1 MGNAGDTI
9 RVGDEFRRIV
19 HNTGTFVG
27 AGETYQMTTALQK
40 EMVVG
45 AKVFKQNGMMY
56 DITFESGCRTH
67 ADCRNNGIDENE
79 SDGPDATS
87 DIEGNDE
94 GAFCHAGGA
103 CICSGASYFGDGCTT
118 DGRDDH
124 AAPKK
129 YVSGNLRNLQ
139 CDKSSLTPSRPMR
152 GTATVSRVA
161 PRKVVLTQTAAAHV
175 DAQGALLAAAA
186 SESYALSGTTV
197 VRVNNKMVGMDII
210 TTDTATG
217 SIGGA
222 SAEITTTTNTG
233 GKFTTSAALGAYGLA
248 VGDQGTITNAANT
261 LVVGD
266 KIRIENQVRNVIFV
280 SPMCVSTAADAANVD
295 CSALTGEH
303 YVEVDEPFTEDAFSS
318 YNNIFDAKTTVERL
332 ESDSTS
338 AAGNGDDL
346 QSCVV
351 TDMRALSSTTE
362 TCVELDGPACGT
374 ATTSGADPHLHRI
387 VTMHG
392 TGNSMMDPREVDI
405 GDRIRLVTH
414 GGPAATTVAAQWETR
429 TIDSVTYVS
438 GQTASFSVYSKFSQ
452 KWTAKAIYNV
462 GTGTTEVSTC
472 SGRGLCDESTGECAC
487 FAGYTDVDCSTQNAL
502 SI

>member
-1 MGNAGDTI
+1 MG
-9 RVGDEFRRIV
+9 
-19 HNTGTFVG
+19 
-27 AGETYQMTTALQK
+27 
-40 EMVVG
+40 
-45 AKVFKQNGMMY
+45 
-56 DITFESGCRTH
+56 
-67 ADCRNNGIDENE
+67 
-79 SDGPDATS
+79 
-87 DIEGNDE
+87 
-94 GAFCHAGGA
+94 
-103 CICSGASYFGDGCTT
+103 TT

-129 YVSGNLRNLQ
+129 YVSGNLQNLQ

-280 SPMCVSTAADAANVD
+280 SSMCVSTAADAANVD

-362 TCVELDGPACGT
+362 T
-374 ATTSGADPHLHRI
+374 
-387 VTMHG
+387 
-392 TGNSMMDPREVDI
+392 
-405 GDRIRLVTH
+405 
-414 GGPAATTVAAQWETR
+414 
-429 TIDSVTYVS
+429 
-438 GQTASFSVYSKFSQ
+438 
-452 KWTAKAIYNV
+452 
-462 GTGTTEVSTC
+462 
-472 SGRGLCDESTGECAC
+472 
-487 FAGYTDVDCSTQNAL
+487 
-502 SI
+502 

>member
-1 MGNAGDTI
+1 MG
-9 RVGDEFRRIV
+9 
-19 HNTGTFVG
+19 
-27 AGETYQMTTALQK
+27 
-40 EMVVG
+40 
-45 AKVFKQNGMMY
+45 
-56 DITFESGCRTH
+56 
-67 ADCRNNGIDENE
+67 
-79 SDGPDATS
+79 
-87 DIEGNDE
+87 
-94 GAFCHAGGA
+94 
-103 CICSGASYFGDGCTT
+103 
-118 DGRDDH
+118 
-124 AAPKK
+124 
-129 YVSGNLRNLQ
+129 
-139 CDKSSLTPSRPMR
+139 
-152 GTATVSRVA
+152 A

-175 DAQGALLAAAA
+175 VAEDTLGAAAV
-186 SESYALSGTTV
+186 SESYAFSAATV
-197 VRVNNKMVGMDII
+197 VRVDGKMIGMDII
-210 TTDTATG
+210 TSDKGAV
-217 SIGGA
+217 SGA
-222 SAEITTTTNTG
+222 SSEISGSTNTG
-233 GKFTTSAALGAYGLA
+233 GKFTTTASLGAFGLA
-248 VGDQGTITNAANT
+248 TGDKAIVTNAANT

-266 KIRIENQVRNVIFV
+266 KIRIENQVRNVVFV
-280 SPMCVSTAADAANVD
+280 SPTCVSTAADAANVD
-295 CSALTGEH
+295 CSALTAVH

-414 GGPAATTVAAQWETR
+414 GGPAATTVAARWETR

-452 KWTAKAIYNV
+452 IWTAKAIYNV

>member
-1 MGNAGDTI
+1 MG
-9 RVGDEFRRIV
+9 
-19 HNTGTFVG
+19 
-27 AGETYQMTTALQK
+27 
-40 EMVVG
+40 
-45 AKVFKQNGMMY
+45 
-56 DITFESGCRTH
+56 
-67 ADCRNNGIDENE
+67 
-79 SDGPDATS
+79 
-87 DIEGNDE
+87 
-94 GAFCHAGGA
+94 
-103 CICSGASYFGDGCTT
+103 
-118 DGRDDH
+118 
-124 AAPKK
+124 
-129 YVSGNLRNLQ
+129 

-161 PRKVVLTQTAAAHV
+161 PRKVVLTQTAQAHV
-175 DAQGALLAAAA
+175 VAENTLSAATTLAD
-186 SESYALSGTTV
+186 GTA
-197 VRVNNKMVGMDII
+197 VRVDDRMIGMDV
-210 TTDTATG
+210 TSSAVG
-217 SIGGA
+217 GPGA
-222 SAEITTTTNTG
+222 SAQISDSTGSSGLLATTAG
-233 GKFTTSAALGAYGLA
+233 LGAFGLR
-248 VGDQGTITNAANT
+248 DDDKLKITNAANT

-266 KIRIENQVRNVIFV
+266 KIRIENQVRNVVFV
-280 SPMCVSTAADAANVD
+280 SPTCVSTAADAVTVD
-295 CSALTGEH
+295 CSALTAVH

-392 TGNSMMDPREVDI
+392 TGNTMMDPREVDI

-452 KWTAKAIYNV
+452 IWTAKAIYNV

>member
-1 MGNAGDTI
+1 MG
-9 RVGDEFRRIV
+9 
-19 HNTGTFVG
+19 
-27 AGETYQMTTALQK
+27 
-40 EMVVG
+40 
-45 AKVFKQNGMMY
+45 
-56 DITFESGCRTH
+56 
-67 ADCRNNGIDENE
+67 
-79 SDGPDATS
+79 
-87 DIEGNDE
+87 
-94 GAFCHAGGA
+94 
-103 CICSGASYFGDGCTT
+103 
-118 DGRDDH
+118 
-124 AAPKK
+124 
-129 YVSGNLRNLQ
+129 

-186 SESYALSGTTV
+186 SESYALSGTSV

-222 SAEITTTTNTG
+222 SAE
-233 GKFTTSAALGAYGLA
+233 LGAYGLA

-332 ESDSTS
+332 ESDSTGIS
-338 AAGNGDDL
+338 AGAVATSAHVCTLAGQATITHATLAPIVLAPGDIIRLSACATTGAKLDQQFVVTSRTDAVTVVANAIGGLALGAETLTEVCQLNLVKSVATVATGDDL

-362 TCVELDGPACGT
+362 LCVEFDGPACGT
-374 ATTSGADPHLHRI
+374 ATVSGADPHANRI
-387 VTMHG
+387 VTMASSG
-392 TGNSMMDPREVDI
+392 YMMDPREVDI
-405 GDRIRLVTH
+405 GDRIRIVTA
-414 GGPAATTVAAQWETR
+414 GERSTTNGVTTVAPVWETR
-429 TIDSVTYVS
+429 TIDSVTYAS
-438 GQTASFSVYSKFSQ
+438 GQTKSFSTYSAYS
-452 KWTAKAIYNV
+452 TTHTGAIYNV